1 MTFRLLEVMLTL
13 GLMLCAGSGCNI
25 QKDVERNSEEDKNRL
40 GAIECPINATIVD
53 NVDKNRGDMTDWK
66 FFFIPSPTV
75 VEIIIAFDNANAKA
89 IAVIRE
95 STGVQKNLIEHRGEP
110 LIKSSFKA
118 KPGVYYIQ
126 VYARQESTDYTLEIM
141 TQ

>member
-1 MTFRLLEVMLTL
+1 MSLRLLEGLLAL
-13 GLMLCAGSGCNI
+13 GLVLCAGGCNV
-25 QKDVERNSEEDKNRL
+25 QKDPERNSGPDKDRL

-53 NVDKNRGDMTDWK
+53 NVDRNRGDMTDWK
-66 FFFIPSPTV
+66 YFFIPSPAV
-75 VEIIIAFDNANAKA
+75 VEVIIAFDNANAKA

-95 STGVQKNLIEHRGEP
+95 ATGVQKTLIEHRGEP
-110 LIKSSFKA
+110 ILKNSFRA

-126 VYARQESTDYTLEIM
+126 IYARQESTDYTLEIM